1 VLKQLFF
8 WIALFWT
15 LAIAFFCL
23 IKASNIP
30 DVTMSIPNLDK
41 IVHAFFHFSFTIL
54 WFLFFQKQYKEANS
68 IKLLIITVL
77 LSISFGIAIE
87 IIQELFTT
95 TRKADAF
102 DVLANFSG
110 AILASILLLY
120 LNKQK
125 SNLI

>member
-8 WIALFWT
+8 WIALLWT
-15 LAIAFFCL
+15 FVIVFFCL

-30 DVTMSIPNLDK
+30 DVSMSIPNLDK

-54 WFLFFQKQYKEANS
+54 WFLFFKKHYKEANS
-68 IKLLIITVL
+68 NKLLIITVL

-87 IIQELFTT
+87 ILQELFTT
-95 TRKADAF
+95 TRKADVF

-110 AILASILLLY
+110 AMLASGLLLY
-120 LNKQK
+120 LKK
-125 SNLI
+125 TEI

>member
-54 WFLFFQKQYKEANS
+54 WFLFFQKHYKEANS
-68 IKLLIITVL
+68 NKLLIITVL
-77 LSISFGIAIE
+77 LSICFGITIE
-87 IIQELFTT
+87 ILQELFTT
-95 TRKADAF
+95 TRKADVF

-110 AILASILLLY
+110 AMLASGLILY
-120 LNKQK
+120 LKKQK